1 MEPLLDWVTQYGYPA
16 VFALQMLGII
26 GFPMPD
32 ETLLVTV
39 GFLVSKGSMWL
50 PLAILAA
57 ALGSACGI
65 TVSYSIGRFV
75 GLPVI
80 HKYGKFFHVSEAN
93 LTKMHNWFERWG
105 KWTMVLAYY
114 VPGVRHVAAI
124 FAGTA
129 KLPYHEFAIFA
140 YTGALVWT
148 STFITLGYY
157 LGPQVEKLAPLLHE
171 YLVIIAI
178 AVAVLIVLALV
189 AHHFWIRRR
198 AKAAAK

>member
-1 MEPLLDWVTQYGYPA
+1 MEPLLDWVTQYGYAA

-39 GFLVSKGSMWL
+39 GYLVSQGSMCL

-57 ALGSACGI
+57 ACGSACGI

-80 HKYGKFFHVSEAN
+80 HRYGRRLHVTEAN
-93 LTKMHNWFERWG
+93 LAKMHNWFERWG
-105 KWTMVLAYY
+105 KWTLVLAYY
-114 VPGVRHVAAI
+114 IPGVRHVAAI

-140 YTGALVWT
+140 YAGAAIWT
-148 STFITLGYY
+148 STFITLGYL
-157 LGPQVEKLAPLLHE
+157 LGPQVKKLMPLLHE

-178 AVAVLIVLALV
+178 AAVVLIALALV
-189 AHHFWIRRR
+189 VRHFWMRR

>member
-16 VFALQMLGII
+16 IFALQMLGII
-26 GFPMPD
+26 GFPVPD

-39 GFLVSKGSMWL
+39 GLITSQGGMTL

-57 ALGSACGI
+57 ALGSACGM
-65 TVSYSIGRFV
+65 TVSYSIGRYV

-80 HKYGKFFHVSEAN
+80 HKYGKYFHVTEEN
-93 LTKMHNWFERWG
+93 LAKMHNWFERWG
-105 KWTMVLAYY
+105 KWTVLVAYY
-114 VPGVRHVAAI
+114 VPGVRHGAAI

-140 YTGALVWT
+140 YTGAAIWT
-148 STFITLGYY
+148 TTFILLGYY
-157 LGPQVEKLAPLLHE
+157 LGPQVMKLTPLLHE

-178 AVAVLIVLALV
+178 AVVVLIVLVLV
-189 AHHFWIRRR
+189 VRHFWLRR

>member
-1 MEPLLDWVTQYGYPA
+1 MEPLLDWVTQYGYAA
-16 VFALQMLGII
+16 VFGLQVLGII
-26 GFPMPD
+26 GFPVPD

-39 GFLVSKGSMWL
+39 GLLTSQGRMAL

-57 ALGSACGI
+57 ACGSMCGI

-80 HKYGKFFHVSEAN
+80 HRYGRRLHVTEAN

-105 KWTMVLAYY
+105 KWTLVLAYY

-129 KLPYHEFAIFA
+129 KLPYHEFAMFA
-140 YTGALVWT
+140 YSGAAVWT
-148 STFITLGYY
+148 TTFITLGYL
-157 LGPQVEKLAPLLHE
+157 LGPQVVKLAPLLHE
-171 YLVIIAI
+171 YLVIVAI
-178 AVAVLIVLALV
+178 GVVVLIVLILV
-189 AHHFWIRRR
+189 GRHYWMRR
-198 AKAAAK
+198 AKAR

>member
-39 GFLVSKGSMWL
+39 GFLVSQGGMSL
-50 PLAILAA
+50 PPALLAA
-57 ALGSACGI
+57 ACGSMCGI

-75 GLPVI
+75 GLPFV
-80 HKYGKFFHVSEAN
+80 HKFGRFLHVTDEN
-93 LTKMHNWFERWG
+93 LAKMHNWFERYG
-105 KWTMVLAYY
+105 KWTMLLAYY
-114 VPGVRHVAAI
+114 VPGVRHMAAI

-140 YTGALVWT
+140 YSGAAVWT
-148 STFITLGYY
+148 TTFILLGYY
-157 LGPQVEKLAPLLHE
+157 LGPQVKKLMPLIHE
-171 YLVIIAI
+171 YLVVIAI
-178 AVAVLIVLALV
+178 AAVVLIVLVLV
-189 AHHFWIRRR
+189 VRHYWMRR

>member
-1 MEPLLDWVTQYGYPA
+1 MEPLLDWVTQYGYAA

-39 GFLVSKGSMWL
+39 GFLTAQGSMCL
-50 PLAILAA
+50 PPAILAA
-57 ALGSACGI
+57 AGGSMCGI

-75 GLPVI
+75 GLPVV
-80 HKYGKFFHVSEAN
+80 HRYGKFLHVTEAN

-105 KWTMVLAYY
+105 KWTLVAAYW

-129 KLPYHEFAIFA
+129 KLPYHEFAMFA
-140 YTGALVWT
+140 YAGAAVWT
-148 STFITLGYY
+148 TTFITLGRL
-157 LGPQVEKLAPLLHE
+157 LGPQVVKLAPLLHE

-178 AVAVLIVLALV
+178 AVAALIVLTLV
-189 AHHFWIRRR
+189 AHNLWKRR
-198 AKAAAK
+198 AKAGAK